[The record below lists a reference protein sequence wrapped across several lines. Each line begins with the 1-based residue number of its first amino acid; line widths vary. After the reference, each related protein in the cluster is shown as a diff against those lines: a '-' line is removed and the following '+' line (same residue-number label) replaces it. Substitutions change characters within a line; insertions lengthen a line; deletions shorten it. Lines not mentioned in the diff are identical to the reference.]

1 MHPHHSGWCLTLTLI
16 DGPLHDCSWFTNV
29 SSLIQDGQWHARAEV
44 VSNTEIIW
52 AEPLLAGISAQKV
65 EMAALTKVLELRK
78 AETHT

>member
-1 MHPHHSGWCLTLTLI
+1 M
-16 DGPLHDCSWFTNV
+16 
-29 SSLIQDGQWHARAEV
+29 

-52 AEPLLAGISAQKV
+52 VEPLLAGISAQKV